1 MYKQIRKKLAM
12 SVSDMQT
19 VEDFEWR
26 KWLKE
31 PSLHEEKIEKI
42 DSSLINTD
50 LQNQWL
56 KNPTYEEKKVVLSD
70 SIILPELKDYSSRK
84 TKTNL
89 VFFDFGSPN
98 VKKFKVVDYETKY
111 KQKPPEIK
119 FRNEPVNVKNLDC
132 VIPDSVIKNESWEI
146 KPEVIK
152 IDLLNAEAFSME
164 KRNANV
170 INVELASIS
179 VPPKIY
185 KDKILNLSKIK
196 QTKIY
201 FLKNI
206 NVKQTKPIE
215 DFSKIFEYPE
225 VLETD
230 VEILRMKQEV
240 ISINLSETDLVK
252 DIETETVAGIINTE
266 EIPSFEEVH
275 VEVEAIHDVDII
287 PEESV
292 LPKVEEQPEEN
303 KIESKEV
310 EEEEEKENVEEEKQ
324 DVEEDEDDDNNY
336 VNVFE
341 SLYNYQ
347 REGAEF
353 LLKHKRALLSD
364 ELGLGKT
371 VQAISTLKNL
381 FESGRIESALII
393 CPTDHI
399 GSIGKIE
406 GFVDGWIG
414 HLHEWFPELKVV
426 NVTGSLH
433 ERKKK
438 WQTTSGVLISTY
450 DNLLSDI
457 KENVIGSKELKQ
469 FNCLILDE
477 AQILLNKKSLGDKLP
492 KLINPKYIVALSSIR
507 SGELKDNLNTIFK
520 KDLSIR
526 SYLGRSKKDV
536 VKEIPNIV
544 WQDKWLDMDE
554 EQAAEYKDAYVSEKE
569 KVSWLLESGNPL
581 RFNANIFTILHQLKQ
596 TCNFSSNSVTS
607 PKTELLARQIELIA
621 KNNKKVAVFSQ
632 YDKAGTK
639 KIEEMLSKGDI
650 AYVSCS
656 PEMSTKDVESTIKN
670 FMNNRSITTLI
681 TGIKPSRMKIS
692 SAEIPYVINF
702 DQWWNPA
709 TVWQTE
715 TVFTPTRDVLL
726 IENLNVYSYL
736 MKGTVEEKINNLL
749 YRKGLLNKSI
759 MENVPADSIAE
770 MIANQEWL
778 EVFDMPDKEFKNKYD
793 TTIQE
798 LASKIEGSSSAELMD
813 KGKNF
818 LSKLGYRNLE
828 VSENTKKD
836 YFDIRGIIKKANY
849 DQQMS
854 ARFVSEDYLNS
865 EEIKNHLE
873 ELKEK
878 TNNGKIFLV
887 SKGVFEK
894 AESTVP
900 NSALIDL
907 ALLASYF
914 YHFRVV

>member
-1 MYKQIRKKLAM
+1 MYKQIRKKLAR
-12 SVSDMQT
+12 SVSDIRT
-19 VEDFEWR
+19 AEDFEWR

-31 PSLHEEKIEKI
+31 PSLHEEKIESI
-42 DSSLINTD
+42 DTSLINTD
-50 LQNQWL
+50 PQNEWL
-56 KNPTYEEKKVVLSD
+56 KNPAYEEKKVILPD
-70 SIILPELKDYSSRK
+70 STILPELKDYSSQK

-89 VFFDFGSPN
+89 VFFGFGSPN
-98 VKKFKVVDYETKY
+98 VKKFKVVDYEVQY

-119 FRNEPVNVKNLDC
+119 FRNKPVNVKNLDC
-132 VIPDSVIKNESWEI
+132 VIPDSVIKNQPWEI

-152 IDLLNAEAFSME
+152 IALLNAEAFSME
-164 KRNANV
+164 KKTANV
-170 INVELASIS
+170 INIELASIS

-185 KDKILNLSKIK
+185 RDKILNLSKIK

-206 NVKQTKPIE
+206 NVKLTNPIE

-230 VEILRMKQEV
+230 LEILRMKQEV

-252 DIETETVAGIINTE
+252 DIETETVAEIINNE
-266 EIPSFEEVH
+266 EIPSIEEVH
-275 VEVEAIHDVDII
+275 VEMEVINNVDTI
-287 PEESV
+287 PEES
-292 LPKVEEQPEEN
+292 LLSKVEEQPEEN
-303 KIESKEV
+303 KVEFKEEEKEDVYV
-310 EEEEEKENVEEEKQ
+310 EEEEE
-324 DVEEDEDDDNNY
+324 EDDDDNY

-347 REGAEF
+347 QDGAEF
-353 LLKHKRALLSD
+353 LLKQKRALLCD

-371 VQAISTLKNL
+371 VQAISALKNL

-393 CPTDHI
+393 CPDDHI
-399 GSIGKIE
+399 GSISKIE
-406 GFVDGWIG
+406 GFVDGWMG
-414 HLHEWFPELKVV
+414 HLHERSPELKVV
-426 NVTGSLH
+426 NIKGSLQ

-438 WQTTSGVLISTY
+438 WQKTSGVLISTY
-450 DNLLSDI
+450 DNILTDI
-457 KENVIGSKELKQ
+457 KEKIAGSTELKH
-469 FNCLILDE
+469 FNCIILDE
-477 AQILLNKKSLGDKLP
+477 AQTSLNKKSIGDKLS
-492 KLINPKYIVALSSIR
+492 KLICPKYLFALSSVR
-507 SGELKDNLNTIFK
+507 SEEIKDNLNTIFK
-520 KDLSIR
+520 NDLSIK

-536 VKEIPNIV
+536 VKEIPNVV

-554 EQAAEYKDAYVSEKE
+554 EQATEYKDAFASAKE

-596 TCNFSSNSVTS
+596 TCNFSSESVTS
-607 PKTELLARQIELIA
+607 PKTELLAQQIDLIA
-621 KNNKKVAVFSQ
+621 KNNKKVAVLSQ

-639 KIEEMLSKGDI
+639 KIEEMLSKNNM

-656 PEMSTKDVESTIKN
+656 PDMSTKDVENTIKN
-670 FMNNRSITTLI
+670 FMSNQSITTLL
-681 TGIKPSRMKIS
+681 TGIKPGRLKIS

-709 TVWQTE
+709 TVWQIE
-715 TVFTPTRDVLL
+715 TVFTPKRSILQN
-726 IENLNVYSYL
+726 ENLNIYSYL

-749 YRKGLLNKSI
+749 YRKGLLNKGV
-759 MENVPADSIAE
+759 MENVNADSIAE

-778 EVFDMPDKEFKNKYD
+778 EVFDMPDKEFQNKYD

-828 VSENTKKD
+828 VFENTKKD
-836 YFDIRGIIKKANY
+836 YFDIRGIIKKSNY

-854 ARFVSEDYLNS
+854 ARFVYKDYVS
-865 EEIKNHLE
+865 SDEVKNHLE

-887 SKGVFEK
+887 SKGIFERE
-894 AESTVP
+894 ESTMP
-900 NSALIDL
+900 NSALIDTI
-907 ALLASYF
+907 LLANYF

>member
-1 MYKQIRKKLAM
+1 MYKQIRKRLAK
-12 SVSDMQT
+12 SLSGIHSAD
-19 VEDFEWR
+19 DFEWG

-31 PSLHEEKIEKI
+31 PSLHEERIEKI
-42 DSSLINTD
+42 DTSLINTD

-56 KNPTYEEKKVVLSD
+56 KNPTYEEKEVVLSD
-70 SIILPELKDYSSRK
+70 STVLPELKDYSSRK

-89 VFFDFGSPN
+89 VFFGFGSPN
-98 VKKFKVVDYETKY
+98 VKKFKVIDYDSEY
-111 KQKPPEIK
+111 KQRPPEIK
-119 FRNEPVNVKNLDC
+119 FRNKPLTVKNLDC
-132 VIPDSVIKNESWEI
+132 VIPDSVIKKQPWEI
-146 KPEVIK
+146 KPEIIK
-152 IDLLNAEAFSME
+152 IDLLKPETFSIEE
-164 KRNANV
+164 KNDNI
-170 INVELASIS
+170 INIELANLSI
-179 VPPKIY
+179 PPKIY
-185 KDKILNLSKIK
+185 KDKILNLGRIK

-215 DFSKIFEYPE
+215 NFSKFFEYPE

-230 VEILRMKQEV
+230 IDIQRMKEEV
-240 ISINLSETDLVK
+240 ISINLSETDLVE
-252 DIETETVAGIINTE
+252 DTVPEIVGEVNNNE
-266 EIPSFEEVH
+266 EIPSIEEVQ
-275 VEVEAIHDVDII
+275 VEKEVIHDVDII

-292 LPKVEEQPEEN
+292 LSKIEEQPEEH
-303 KIESKEV
+303 K
-310 EEEEEKENVEEEKQ
+310 EEEKENIVEK
-324 DVEEDEDDDNNY
+324 EDDDNNY

-353 LLKHKRALLSD
+353 LLKHKRTLLSD

-371 VQAISTLKNL
+371 VQAISALKNL

-406 GFVDGWIG
+406 GFVDGWTG
-414 HLHEWFPELKVV
+414 HLCERAPELKVI
-426 NVTGSLH
+426 NLTGSLQ

-438 WQTTSGVLISTY
+438 WQTISGILISTY
-450 DNLLSDI
+450 NNFIFDI
-457 KENVIGSKELKQ
+457 EEKVVSPKELKRVD
-469 FNCLILDE
+469 CLILDE
-477 AQILLNKKSLGDKLP
+477 AQILLNKKSMGEKLP

-507 SGELKDNLNTIFK
+507 DEEIKNSLNTIFK
-520 KDLSIR
+520 NEISIK

-536 VKEIPNIV
+536 VKEIPNVV

-554 EQAAEYKDAYVSEKE
+554 EQSAEYKDAFVSAKE

-581 RFNANIFTILHQLKQ
+581 RFNANIFTILHRLKQ
-596 TCNFSSNSVTS
+596 TCNFPSNSKKS

-639 KIEEMLSKGDI
+639 KIEEMLSKSDI

-656 PEMSTKDVESTIKN
+656 PEMSTKDVENTIKN
-670 FMNNRSITTLI
+670 FLKDSTITAMI
-681 TGIKPSRMKIS
+681 AGIKPGRMKIT
-692 SAEIPYVINF
+692 SAEIPYVIHF

-709 TVWQTE
+709 TVWHTE
-715 TVFTPTRDVLL
+715 TVFTPIRGVLL
-726 IENLNVYSYL
+726 NENLNIYSYL

-749 YRKGLLNKSI
+749 HRKGLLNKCI
-759 MENVPADSIAE
+759 MENVTADSIAE
-770 MIANQEWL
+770 MIANKEWL
-778 EVFDMPDKEFKNKYD
+778 EVFDMPDKEFKSKYD
-793 TTIQE
+793 NTIQE
-798 LASKIEGSSSAELMD
+798 LAYEIESSSPVELMD

-828 VSENTKKD
+828 VSESANED
-836 YFDIRGIIKKANY
+836 YFDIRGIIKKTNY

-854 ARFVSEDYLNS
+854 ARFVSKDYLS
-865 EEIKNHLE
+865 GEEVKNHLE
-873 ELKEK
+873 DLKEK
-878 TNNGKIFLV
+878 TNNGRVFLV
-887 SKGVFEK
+887 TKGIFER
-894 AESTVP
+894 AESIMP

-907 ALLASYF
+907 ASLANYF